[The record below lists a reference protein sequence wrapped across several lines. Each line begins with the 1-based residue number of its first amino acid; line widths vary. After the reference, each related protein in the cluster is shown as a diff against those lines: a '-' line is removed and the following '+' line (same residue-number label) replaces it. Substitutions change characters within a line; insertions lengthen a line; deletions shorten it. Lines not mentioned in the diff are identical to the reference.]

1 MLKEYQIENFKAF
14 AGPVNI
20 PIKPITLIFGANSS
34 GKSSIFQSLLM
45 LKQTLQEGKDSNI
58 SLLPRGNI
66 VDLGSYREFIRN
78 HDATRSFSFK
88 MTFSTPKEICQHS
101 GIDWLFNDIHP
112 NVETLKK
119 SIGSET
125 IGLRVT
131 FSLDSKSLNIVVSKI
146 DLFIGDNP
154 TPIITYE
161 IGEKNER
168 GSNIYNFKGNFDHK
182 YWRTYW
188 KCFDEEDPEALE
200 KTYFDLDSLIEKFKE
215 MSDKEKE
222 AFLNLAKEQ
231 PKKDAQ
237 NNKEGNDKS
246 KDEPKKSTGF
256 KRALE
261 IYKSLFVNDHLL
273 LQGFLPDLLNNT
285 DLQHLVWNTLEA
297 EESRDVSLFAF
308 TAGNFIKKLLNDI
321 EYIAPL
327 REYPGRFYIYGGN
340 PLESVGSSGK
350 MVFDVLFN
358 NQELLNKVND
368 EFKRFGTDYE
378 LRLSRLS
385 SEAFEPQLYNKST
398 SVTAS
403 FRDVGFGFSQVL
415 PVIVQSMLS
424 KEKTLLMEQPE
435 LHLHPALQAELGDV
449 FIESALGKNKNTFLI
464 ETHSEHLI
472 LRLLRRIRETTEG
485 ELEEGDNP
493 LRPEDVAVIYAK
505 PTEKGTELIELRIT
519 EDGDFAD
526 KWPDGFFAERA
537 KELF

>member
-1 MLKEYQIENFKAF
+1 MLKEYQIKNFKAF
-14 AGPVNI
+14 AGPVNM

-58 SLLPRGNI
+58 SLWPRGNI
-66 VDLGSYREFIRN
+66 VDLGSFREFIHN
-78 HDATRSFSFK
+78 HDVTRSFSFK
-88 MTFSTPKEICQHS
+88 MTFSTPKEISQYS
-101 GIDWLFNDIHP
+101 GIDWPFDDIHP

-131 FSLDSKSLNIVVSKI
+131 FLLDSKSLNIVVSRI

-154 TPIITYE
+154 NSIITYE

-182 YWRTYW
+182 YWHTYW
-188 KCFDEEDPEALE
+188 KCFDKEDIESLE
-200 KTYFDLDSLIEKFKE
+200 KGEKSQGKESPDDIKVILDK
-215 MSDKEKE
+215 MSDNEKVE
-222 AFLNLAKEQ
+222 CRNYLEKLRKLKGNELA
-231 PKKDAQ
+231 
-237 NNKEGNDKS
+237 
-246 KDEPKKSTGF
+246 
-256 KRALE
+256 
-261 IYKSLFVNDHLL
+261 YKTFQSFAHDVLT
-273 LQGFLPDLLNNT
+273 LQAFLPDLLNNT
-285 DLQHLVWNTLEA
+285 DLQHLVWHTLEA
-297 EESRDVSLFAF
+297 EESRDVSLFAL
-308 TAGNFIKKLLNDI
+308 TSANLIKKLLKDI

-327 REYPGRFYIYGGN
+327 REYPERFYIYGGN
-340 PLESVGSSGK
+340 PLESVGSSGE

-358 NQELLNKVND
+358 NPELLDKVND

-378 LRLSRLS
+378 LRLSPYMKDK
-385 SEAFEPQLYNKST
+385 SETSEVFVPELFNKST
-398 SVTAS
+398 GVAAS

-485 ELEEGDNP
+485 ELVEFDNP